1 MAGSASAP
9 QSHPDGRLTVCVL
22 FGGVSSEHN
31 ISQKS
36 ADTVF
41 KALDPHRYD
50 VIAVGITKDGRWFRY
65 RGELDRVFDGSWEQG
80 DCVPAA
86 VSPDRSVHGIV
97 ELSPDGTWKATRVDV
112 CIPVL
117 HGRGG
122 EDGSVQGLFELAG
135 IPYVGC
141 GILASALGM
150 DKAATYGIVTDAGV
164 RCPRCRTL
172 VGTIRNEDVAEIAEE
187 LGYPL
192 FVKPANGGSSFGV
205 SKAEDPE
212 QLAAAVDLARS
223 YDAKVCFEE
232 AITGTEVGCAVM
244 GPAGDPD
251 ALTVGLPDQITVQ
264 NGLFRIHQEANPG
277 KNQENSTIVCPADL
291 PAETVA
297 YVQQTGKRIYA
308 ALGCE
313 GLARVDMFLTPEGEL
328 VFNEVNTFP
337 GMTYYSRFP
346 AMMRAAGHEV
356 DEVLDHVIGLALER
370 SR

>member
-1 MAGSASAP
+1 M
-9 QSHPDGRLTVCVL
+9 
-22 FGGVSSEHN
+22 
-31 ISQKS
+31 
-36 ADTVF
+36 
-41 KALDPHRYD
+41 
-50 VIAVGITKDGRWFRY
+50 
-65 RGELDRVFDGSWEQG
+65 
-80 DCVPAA
+80 
-86 VSPDRSVHGIV
+86 
-97 ELSPDGTWKATRVDV
+97 
-112 CIPVL
+112 
-117 HGRGG
+117 
-122 EDGSVQGLFELAG
+122 
-135 IPYVGC
+135 
-141 GILASALGM
+141 
-150 DKAATYGIVTDAGV
+150 TDAGV

-172 VGTIRNEDVAEIAEE
+172 VGTIRDEDVAAIAEE

-205 SKAEDPE
+205 SKAEDAG
-212 QLAAAVDLARS
+212 QLAEAVALARS

-232 AITGTEVGCAVM
+232 AISGTEVGCAVM

-251 ALTVGLPDQITVQ
+251 ALVVGLPDQITVQ

-297 YVQQTGKRIYA
+297 YVQRTGKRIYA

-356 DEVLDHVIGLALER
+356 DDVLDRVIELALAR
-370 SR
+370 F